1 MRLSGEA
8 YSQRLE
14 TFSDSTI
21 QLIMDIDSTGREKA
35 LKTTEITA
43 NPDYSEEEVVK
54 LLLELKAST

>member
-21 QLIMDIDSTGREKA
+21 QLIMDIGGISKEKA
-35 LKTTEITA
+35 KESIKIMT
-43 NPDYSEEEVVK
+43 NSDYSEEEVVK
-54 LLLELKAST
+54 LLLELKVST